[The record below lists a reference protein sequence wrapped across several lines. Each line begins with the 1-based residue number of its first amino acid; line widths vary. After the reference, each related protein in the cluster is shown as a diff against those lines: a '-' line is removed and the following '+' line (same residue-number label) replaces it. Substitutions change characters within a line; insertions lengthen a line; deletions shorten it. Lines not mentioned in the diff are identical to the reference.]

1 MPKLI
6 AKMVVALAVS
16 LAVAFVGAAPAA
28 AQFSQGYKFLEAIR
42 KKEANTVQEMLDLP
56 GTQVVNTRDVTSG
69 ETALHIVTARRDL
82 PWMQFLLGKGANA
95 NARNGRGATPLQIA
109 VGMGFTEGVELLIAV
124 KARVDEPDSAGET
137 PLIAAVH
144 RRDTGVMRQ
153 LLKAGANPDRADN
166 SGRSARDYAA
176 LEGKGNPLLVEIEAN
191 AKPKAAPG
199 QAPARSYGPSF

>member
-1 MPKLI
+1 MSKLMG
-6 AKMVVALAVS
+6 KMATGLAVS
-16 LAVAFVGAAPAA
+16 LALVTPAA

-56 GTQVVNTRDVTSG
+56 GTQVVNTRDVSSG

-82 PWMQFLLGKGANA
+82 AWMQFLLAKGANA
-95 NARNGRGATPLQIA
+95 NARNGRGATPLQLA
-109 VGMGFTEGVELLIAV
+109 VGMGFTEGVELLISV
-124 KARVDEPDSAGET
+124 QARVDEPDSAGET

-144 RRDTGVMRQ
+144 RRDTGIMRL

-166 SGRSARDYAA
+166 SGRSARDYAG
-176 LEGKGNPLLVEIEAN
+176 LEGRGNPLLAEIENN
-191 AKPKAAPG
+191 AKPKGA

>member
-1 MPKLI
+1 MWNFGG
-6 AKMVVALAVS
+6 KMVLAFAAALVVTTPAV
-16 LAVAFVGAAPAA
+16 

-42 KKEANTVQEMLDLP
+42 KKEGNTVQEMLDAP
-56 GTQVVNTRDVTSG
+56 GTQIVNTRDVTSG

-82 PWMQFLLGKGANA
+82 AWMQFLLGKGANA

-109 VGMGFTEGVELLIAV
+109 VGMGFTEGVELLIAL

-144 RRDTGVMRQ
+144 RRDTGIMRQ

-166 SGRSARDYAA
+166 SGRSARDYAG
-176 LEGKGNPLLVEIEAN
+176 LEGKGNPLIVEIESN
-191 AKPKAAPG
+191 AKAGAAQG
-199 QAPARSYGPSF
+199 AGKAPARSYGPSF

>member
-1 MPKLI
+1 MPNRVSKFGGKL
-6 AKMVVALAVS
+6 ALALAVS
-16 LAVAFVGAAPAA
+16 LAVVTPAA

-42 KKEANTVQEMLDLP
+42 KKESNTVQDMLDAP
-56 GTQVVNTRDVTSG
+56 GTQIVNTRDVTSG

-82 PWMQFLLGKGANA
+82 SWMQFLLGKGANA

-109 VGMGFTEGVELLIAV
+109 VGLGFTEGVELLIAV

-144 RRDTGVMRQ
+144 RRDTGIMR
-153 LLKAGANPDRADN
+153 LLLRAGANPDRADN

-176 LEGKGNPLLVEIEAN
+176 LEGKGNPLLAEIESSAQ
-191 AKPKAAPG
+191 PKAA